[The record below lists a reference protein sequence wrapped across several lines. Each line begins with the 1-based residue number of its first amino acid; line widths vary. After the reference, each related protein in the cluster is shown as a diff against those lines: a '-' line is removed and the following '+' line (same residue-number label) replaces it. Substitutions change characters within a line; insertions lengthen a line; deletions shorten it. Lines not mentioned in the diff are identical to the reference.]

1 MIVWIREEK
10 IVDRTKLMVT
20 LIIFMLSFVV
30 RDEFPNSNVW
40 VMEVSVLSI
49 LFILTVLWKIDCN
62 FMYALLFIADLLE
75 VGRKIHNFF
84 LLVISFVV
92 FLIYSF

>member
-10 IVDRTKLMVT
+10 IVDRTKLMVK

-62 FMYALLFIADLLE
+62 FMYTLLFIAALLE